1 MAARR
6 GSELN
11 FSTYRGAAVGAGDDC
26 AAPPRPGAGTGDD
39 CATGAAREVL
49 TRPELGST
57 IRLDSWTA
65 AKALAGIFLRSLI
78 IAGYGPESQP
88 APPGPRENRWDQLSP
103 TMRPCSF
110 TAVSM
115 TGASDPC

>member
-11 FSTYRGAAVGAGDDC
+11 ASTYRGAAVGAGDDG

-57 IRLDSWTA
+57 IRLDSSTA
-65 AKALAGIFLRSLI
+65 SKALAGIFLRSLI

-88 APPGPRENRWDQLSP
+88 ASSVPWKNQLDPLSA
-103 TMRPCSF
+103 TMRP
-110 TAVSM
+110 
-115 TGASDPC
+115 